1 MSLDPRI
8 TRLPRAHE
16 PDLGQE
22 ALTLTPWAD
31 GDTAR
36 LIHGATG
43 SSPYLASLL
52 RKEADWLEAALDA
65 PEAALDAAL
74 DGLPEDGD
82 PASPLRQAKRRVAL
96 LAGLCDLG
104 GIWPLDQVTGALT
117 RLADRA
123 VDLALRD
130 AIGREIRRGKLP
142 GATAEDIPQAAGM
155 VVFAMGKMGAGELNY
170 SSDIDLICL
179 FDESRFERD
188 DYHEARAAF
197 IRATRRMTATL
208 SDLTGE
214 GYVFRTDLRLRP
226 DPGSA
231 PLAIPTEAA

>member
-1 MSLDPRI
+1 MSLDPHI

-52 RKEADWLEAALDA
+52 RKEADWLEAALAA
-65 PEAALDAAL
+65 PEAAL

-117 RLADRA
+117 RLAS
-123 VDLALRD
+123 
-130 AIGREIRRGKLP
+130 GP
-142 GATAEDIPQAAGM
+142 GAPRALAAIE
-155 VVFAMGKMGAGELNY
+155 AGAGILVTVLA
-170 SSDIDLICL
+170 SQLL
-179 FDESRFERD
+179 L
-188 DYHEARAAF
+188 RA
-197 IRATRRMTATL
+197 L
-208 SDLTGE
+208 
-214 GYVFRTDLRLRP
+214 
-226 DPGSA
+226 
-231 PLAIPTEAA
+231 